1 MTRVAK
7 TFFTLPFWL
16 TLFAVGLLLVPIQHR
31 TALAAFDAH
40 EEKVEPEFTREAD
53 TIIARLIPRAKST
66 SVLIAFEAA
75 GGRLRDVAGV
85 DFKEVARP
93 EVDHKD
99 FKSALFVAG
108 IENIAR
114 GAEVRLSITS
124 DFFSSS
130 TEYWIFNEKS
140 ENPWMNSGAEN
151 TSLSDRVRGLVVKVR
166 DGGRLD
172 ADGAAD
178 GRITIIGGP
187 KDSFWGYALGTLF
200 IRFFGIFLVLSI
212 LMIGMILAGK
222 IFLYFEKKI
231 RKEGKIISGPA
242 KTASEGIKPAATDE
256 EILPEQASAIAT
268 ALHLHLAAPQS
279 PEPMHL
285 HLSRITSWT
294 QQGREQIMSE
304 RFRVFNREDK

>member
-1 MTRVAK
+1 MKLLDK
-7 TFFTLPFWL
+7 TVFIMAFWL
-16 TLFAVGLLLVPIQHR
+16 TLLAAGLLLGPIQCR
-31 TALAAFDAH
+31 TALAAFDTH
-40 EEKVEPEFTREAD
+40 LEKVEPEFTRKD
-53 TIIARLIPRAKST
+53 NTITARLIPRAKST
-66 SVLIAFEAA
+66 SVLINFEVANGRLAEVAGMNFKEAA
-75 GGRLRDVAGV
+75 
-85 DFKEVARP
+85 RP
-93 EVDHKD
+93 AVDHKD

-108 IENIAR
+108 IENIDR

-140 ENPWMNSGAEN
+140 ETPWMNSGAEN
-151 TSLSDRVRGLVVKVR
+151 TSLSDRVRGLIVTVK
-166 DGGRLD
+166 DGGKF
-172 ADGAAD
+172 DGDGLAD
-178 GRITIIGGP
+178 GRITVIGGP

-200 IRFFGIFLVLSI
+200 IRFFGIFLVLAI

-256 EILPEQASAIAT
+256 EIGPEQASAIAT

-279 PEPMHL
+279 PKPRQL
-285 HLSRITSWT
+285 HFPRLTSWT

-304 RFRVFNREDK
+304 RFLVFNRRNK